1 MFIEFIIAPKWSDPS
16 IFQTAQFAQKQK
28 GSFEAAKELR
38 MVRPGWVRCVRESR
52 MKGNICLFFLA
63 FSGAEAF
70 WMAVGCWPW
79 LWGGGRSE
87 WVRTSHREELRN
99 ENNRRKRVFVDRQ
112 KTPSSSIRRIAIP
125 LFAKTCFLRAWSNRR
140 EAELLNLKW
149 QWSRWHSIYSR
160 IQKGSH

>member
-1 MFIEFIIAPKWSDPS
+1 
-16 IFQTAQFAQKQK
+16 
-28 GSFEAAKELR
+28 
-38 MVRPGWVRCVRESR
+38 
-52 MKGNICLFFLA
+52 
-63 FSGAEAF
+63 
-70 WMAVGCWPW
+70 
-79 LWGGGRSE
+79 
-87 WVRTSHREELRN
+87 
-99 ENNRRKRVFVDRQ
+99 VFVDRQ